1 MWHPLNESIWIQ
13 TETRDNRRLDSDAA
27 RMGVQIDRGSVSRVF
42 EVEIADAFGRV
53 SHAELPH
60 KLRVQGVDGILLKWI
75 GSCLK
80 DRHLAAAVVGHVP
93 PCFLFELE
101 FPRPEFWAPSS
112 SRCMSMIWRITFN

>member
-53 SHAELPH
+53 SHVGLLH
-60 KLRVQGVDGILLKWI
+60 KLRVQEVDVVLLKWI
-75 GSCLK
+75 GIYLEN
-80 DRHLAAAVVGHVP
+80 RQLAAAVGGSRSS
-93 PCFLFELE
+93 LF
-101 FPRPEFWAPSS
+101 P
-112 SRCMSMIWRITFN
+112 I